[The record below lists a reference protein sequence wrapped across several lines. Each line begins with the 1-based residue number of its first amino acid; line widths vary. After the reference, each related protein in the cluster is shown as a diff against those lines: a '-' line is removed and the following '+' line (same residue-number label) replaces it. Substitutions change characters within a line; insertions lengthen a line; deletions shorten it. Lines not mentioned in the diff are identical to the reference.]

1 MNMLT
6 SQSTKNLAS
15 IMLGFGIGAVNTLV
29 FYPYFFGAEKQGL
42 VVFLLAVSN
51 LLMPLIGFGVAQTI
65 IKFHSSYA
73 ENERQGFLSYVVL
86 LPLLIALPLGFVA
99 IFFHDAVAG
108 LLSVENPI
116 IASYTWVIF
125 SVAFATAYFEVFY
138 SWARVHFKSVL
149 GNTLKEIYPRLSIFI
164 LLILYAA
171 NAIDLNL
178 FFVLLGGVYYLR

>member
-116 IASYTWVIF
+116 IRHSIKNF
-125 SVAFATAYFEVFY
+125 SGTALQELLANIWY
-138 SWARVHFKSVL
+138 
-149 GNTLKEIYPRLSIFI
+149 YPNKQLPVRMC
-164 LLILYAA
+164 
-171 NAIDLNL
+171 
-178 FFVLLGGVYYLR
+178 